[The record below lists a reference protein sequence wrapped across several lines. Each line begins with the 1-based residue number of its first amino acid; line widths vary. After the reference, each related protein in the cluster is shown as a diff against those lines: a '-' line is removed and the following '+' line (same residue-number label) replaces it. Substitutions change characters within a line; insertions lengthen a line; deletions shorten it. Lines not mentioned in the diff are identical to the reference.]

1 MTSDFR
7 EFVSLDEAYSGYI
20 LSSLMAEVSAW
31 LNLDEGRINRGQL
44 AGSDFTY
51 KPRMDKTLFGDEEIG
66 QDPAKKVSQF
76 IDDEG
81 GDTRQRG
88 DTKDTCEITPLSGY
102 SSHITAI
109 QVYAKSSPENFAQ
122 VLMFSPLSA
131 NTPFAKHWDNF
142 QMLMAILKHQFPKRV
157 SAEQIEQAARAFDEK
172 YHKLTHTLSGWKYD
186 TIAHIWSN
194 KEGLFQE
201 LHKLAGGGDDVAL
214 IKRLSMIKGVQPV
227 KAGFM
232 AQLLWGR
239 AGCIDTHN
247 IDIYSKV
254 FPDMDAAGDFD
265 ERKWGAGKGASD
277 KKRTAA
283 AQKYVG
289 VLDKL
294 DKRGIGTKQ
303 LWDVWVEFVETMYIM
318 ITKHGKGYYD
328 MQGGALDPKS
338 PEYASMQGVEIPKLG
353 IGKDRGG
360 VMVPLAKGQLG
371 RGASA
376 THLQMDPDEALKQF
390 HQLYRGGEIGEPASS
405 SMSLQRQAARAVK
418 FRIDPNTGKSVDQ
431 NLGKIP
437 TALHYLEPAM
447 TGGEVDPDHIRSIIR
462 DRIAGKK
469 KKEKAA
475 AAAAARRDAASA
487 SQGVLFK

>member
-1 MTSDFR
+1 MTQNEFKDFI
-7 EFVSLDEAYSGYI
+7 SLDEGFSGYI
-20 LSSLMAEVSAW
+20 LSSLMIEVSSW
-31 LNLDEGRINRGQL
+31 LNASEGRMDRYQL

-51 KPRMDKTLFGDEEIG
+51 KPKKDKTLFGDVEVG
-66 QDPAKKVSQF
+66 QDPAKKVAQF

-81 GDTRQRG
+81 GDTRQKDDG
-88 DTKDTCEITPLSGY
+88 KDTCEITPLSGY

-109 QVYAKSSPENFAQ
+109 QAYAKSSPENFAQ
-122 VLMFSPLSA
+122 TLMFSPLSA

-142 QMLMAILKHQFPKRV
+142 QLLMAILKHQFPKTV
-157 SAEQIEQAARAFDEK
+157 TAKQIEQAARAFDEK
-172 YHKLTHTLSGWKYD
+172 YHKLMHTLSGWKFD
-186 TIAHIWSN
+186 TIAYIWSN

-232 AQLLWGR
+232 VQLLWGR

-265 ERKWGAGKGASD
+265 ERKWSASSTSTD
-277 KKRTAA
+277 KKRTGA
-283 AQKYVG
+283 AQKYMD
-289 VLDKL
+289 VLGKL

-303 LWDVWVEFVETMYIM
+303 LWDIWVEFVETMYIM

-376 THLQMDPDEALKQF
+376 THLQMDPDDALKQF
-390 HQLYRGGEIGEPASS
+390 HQLYRGGEIAEPASAD
-405 SMSLQRQAARAVK
+405 MDLGRQAARAVK

-437 TALHYLEPAM
+437 SSLHYLEPAI
-447 TGGEVDPDHIRSIIR
+447 TGGEVDPDHVRSIIR

-469 KKEKAA
+469 KAQRARERAA
-475 AAAAARRDAASA
+475 AERPV
-487 SQGVLFK
+487 QGMLPGFE